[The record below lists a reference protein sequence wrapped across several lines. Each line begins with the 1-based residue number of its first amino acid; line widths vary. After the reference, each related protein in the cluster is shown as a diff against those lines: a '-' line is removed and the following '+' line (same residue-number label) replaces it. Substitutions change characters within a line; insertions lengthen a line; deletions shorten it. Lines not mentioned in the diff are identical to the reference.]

1 MWLVRKIRSILS
13 SNQIQDETNLY
24 KATRVSWASS
34 CLLVLTIRSHLSL
47 LIVSFLPIDSCVYD
61 THSKCAPWINTVW
74 FVCMQQGDGT
84 FQARGTGVYEDLP
97 CGLVRD
103 CKIRRLREV
112 SPFLRS
118 RVVWVKKL
126 TKENWCERAVWNSGN
141 EVHLLFAR
149 LTSRVPRGAQS
160 SVFFPLFFFHWR
172 DGRCLRE
179 TAIVIIPVSG
189 ELLLI
194 LRWNELTPLCFS
206 FSFGLFFWLLLAK

>member
-1 MWLVRKIRSILS
+1 M
-13 SNQIQDETNLY
+13 
-24 KATRVSWASS
+24 
-34 CLLVLTIRSHLSL
+34 SL
-47 LIVSFLPIDSCVYD
+47 LIVSFLPMDSCVYD

-118 RVVWVKKL
+118 RVVWVKNSLKKIDVSAL
-126 TKENWCERAVWNSGN
+126 CGTLGMKYTYFSRASPP
-141 EVHLLFAR
+141 EFRAAR
-149 LTSRVPRGAQS
+149 NHQFS
-160 SVFFPLFFFHWR
+160 FHCFFFHWR

-194 LRWNELTPLCFS
+194 LRWNESTPLCLF

>member
-24 KATRVSWASS
+24 KATRVSLASS
-34 CLLVLTIRSHLSL
+34 CLLVLTIRFHLSL
-47 LIVSFLPIDSCVYD
+47 LIVSFLPMDSCVYD

-103 CKIRRLREV
+103 FKIHILREV

-118 RVVWVKKL
+118 RVVWVKNSLKKIDVSAL
-126 TKENWCERAVWNSGN
+126 CGTLGMKYTYFSRASPP
-141 EVHLLFAR
+141 EFRAAR
-149 LTSRVPRGAQS
+149 NHQFS
-160 SVFFPLFFFHWR
+160 FHCFFFHWR

-179 TAIVIIPVSG
+179 TARTVKKFVIIPVSG

-194 LRWNELTPLCFS
+194 LRWN
-206 FSFGLFFWLLLAK
+206 